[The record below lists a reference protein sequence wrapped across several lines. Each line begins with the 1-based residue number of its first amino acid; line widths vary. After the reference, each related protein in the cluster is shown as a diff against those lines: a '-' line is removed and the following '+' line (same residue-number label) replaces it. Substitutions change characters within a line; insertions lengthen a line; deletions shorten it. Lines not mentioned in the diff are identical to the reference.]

1 MGLLILSSLFSSAS
15 LPLTLDMAHSS
26 GATWSGRDRP
36 AHGGCG
42 LRLVASHRSRGHRR
56 VGRGQR
62 AAVRGGQRRGQREAA
77 GHGTGRGAAGWVRG
91 GVGEAGGVRASGQQ
105 DTGEN
110 ARGWCSSAVHTAGAR
125 VSLAGDFIWS
135 QR

>member
-1 MGLLILSSLFSSAS
+1 
-15 LPLTLDMAHSS
+15 
-26 GATWSGRDRP
+26 
-36 AHGGCG
+36 
-42 LRLVASHRSRGHRR
+42 
-56 VGRGQR
+56 
-62 AAVRGGQRRGQREAA
+62 
-77 GHGTGRGAAGWVRG
+77 
-91 GVGEAGGVRASGQQ
+91 VRASGQQ